1 MPHHVFA
8 ADLRHYSN
16 DLLDLLEP
24 LLPAWKPAIDAVRA
38 ERAEQQ
44 RVWNSAS
51 LLAEAL
57 RQHQELRWSMGY
69 SENEEARGIDE
80 QDAMHWQEMRERISY
95 LRHRSYWNLRR
106 RHNQRPHTP
115 ISTRT
120 EVRP

>member
-1 MPHHVFA
+1 MPNQVFA

-16 DLLDLLEP
+16 DMLDVLEP
-24 LLPAWKPAIDAVRA
+24 LIPEWKPVIDEVRA
-38 ERAEQQ
+38 ERAAQQ

-69 SENEEARGIDE
+69 SENEEARGVDE
-80 QDAMHWQEMRERISY
+80 QDAHHWQDLRERISY
-95 LRHRSYWNLRR
+95 LRRRSYWNLRR
-106 RHNQRPHTP
+106 RHNQRRHTP
-115 ISTRT
+115 VQSRM